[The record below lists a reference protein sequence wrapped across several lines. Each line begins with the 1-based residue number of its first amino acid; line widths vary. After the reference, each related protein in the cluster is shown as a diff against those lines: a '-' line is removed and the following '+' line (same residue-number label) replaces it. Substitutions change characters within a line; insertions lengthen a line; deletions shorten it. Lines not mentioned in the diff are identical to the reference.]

1 MIRWLFIIA
10 FMPLSWGE
18 ALEHTQENQPLPAQE
33 QNLLILVDLQGALF
47 YPKATGAKFATI
59 QNQKVADSITALK
72 KQGARVLYLAEHS
85 SETMFW
91 QNSITKSALPFEE
104 NFSLSNE
111 IFRGFEGSMPSCRF
125 GIVLC
130 QSQPLG
136 EILGLVINQLWVW
149 TQFAPKKIIFFTNS
163 KERGEIVSAIGLRIG
178 AFTEV
183 NLVRGIVGTAP
194 ILNTKK
200 PETSTLMQTMQTE
213 KIKKHKPSIR
223 KIKSLNDILQKA
235 TDSSKSFSSQEK
247 MHPPIAI
254 DESKL
259 ENV

>member
-1 MIRWLFIIA
+1 MIA
-10 FMPLSWGE
+10 FMPLSWGD
-18 ALEHTQENQPLPAQE
+18 ALEHTQENQPPPAQE

-163 KERGEIVSAIGLRIG
+163 KERGEIVWICRICLRW
-178 AFTEV
+178 
-183 NLVRGIVGTAP
+183 L
-194 ILNTKK
+194 
-200 PETSTLMQTMQTE
+200 
-213 KIKKHKPSIR
+213 
-223 KIKSLNDILQKA
+223 
-235 TDSSKSFSSQEK
+235 SFSKNYRILDMLSC
-247 MHPPIAI
+247 H
-254 DESKL
+254 
-259 ENV
+259 